1 MPYKD
6 FSSLSAATRLL
17 ELARKPFDLS
27 RAGALS
33 PQRIRDYRSSAC
45 GFDLLYATERL
56 DEPVLD
62 ALQALADEAGL
73 DRKSTRLNS
82 VTFKS
87 RMPSSA

>member
-33 PQRIRDYRSSAC
+33 PQ
-45 GFDLLYATERL
+45 
-56 DEPVLD
+56 
-62 ALQALADEAGL
+62 
-73 DRKSTRLNS
+73 
-82 VTFKS
+82 
-87 RMPSSA
+87 

>member
-6 FSSLSAATRLL
+6 FSSLGAAMRLS

-62 ALQALADEAGL
+62 ALQALINL
-73 DRKSTRLNS
+73 FHVLY
-82 VTFKS
+82 V
-87 RMPSSA
+87 